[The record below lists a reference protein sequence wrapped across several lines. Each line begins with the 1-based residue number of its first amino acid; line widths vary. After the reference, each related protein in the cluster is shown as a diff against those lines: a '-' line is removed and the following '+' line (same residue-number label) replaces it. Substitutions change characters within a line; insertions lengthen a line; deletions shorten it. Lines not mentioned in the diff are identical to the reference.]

1 METIDN
7 ILNKSGKDDFI
18 SDALI
23 LVIYREAI
31 YIYIY
36 LHMLFSSRFS
46 YKPASSRY
54 SLRYVNR
61 Q

>member
-18 SDALI
+18 ADALI

-36 LHMLFSSRFS
+36 LLMLFT
-46 YKPASSRY
+46 
-54 SLRYVNR
+54 V
-61 Q
+61 

>member
-18 SDALI
+18 ADAFII

-36 LHMLFSSRFS
+36 LLMLFT
-46 YKPASSRY
+46 
-54 SLRYVNR
+54 V
-61 Q
+61 